1 MARLLLN
8 GEARTPEIP
17 HKSWEELLAWAD
29 RTSADL
35 GLLVTAVR
43 LDGVDEPS
51 FREPGVAA
59 RPLETVDVIEID
71 AATPASLVAE
81 SLDDA
86 LAGLEGLRTHATDV
100 ARRFRGNRL
109 AQANAGLA
117 ELTQGLGTLVTL
129 VEAVSGAMG
138 IPIDTVVLDGRP
150 AFAVIEDLGQPLTEL
165 TDAQQQQDWVTV
177 ADILEFDLEPAIS
190 RVAPLFSALASV
202 AQQAHPQ
209 STH

>member
-1 MARLLLN
+1 M
-8 GEARTPEIP
+8 PEIP
-17 HKSWEELLAWAD
+17 YKSWEELLAWAD

>member
-8 GEARTPEIP
+8 GEAQTPETAQ
-17 HKSWEELLAWAD
+17 KTWGELLAWAD
-29 RTSADL
+29 RTAADR

-51 FREPGVAA
+51 FREPTLVDRA
-59 RPLETVDVIEID
+59 LEAVGVIEID

-86 LAGLEGLRTHATDV
+86 LAGLDGLRTHATDV
-100 ARRFRGNRL
+100 ARRFRSNRL

-138 IPIDTVVLDGRP
+138 IPIETVVLDGRP
-150 AFAVIEDLGQPLTEL
+150 AFAVIEDLGQPLAEL

-177 ADILEFDLEPAIS
+177 ADILEFDLEPALS

-202 AQQAHPQ
+202 AQQAHPLT
-209 STH
+209 TH

>member
-8 GEARTPEIP
+8 GEAQTLETAQ
-17 HKSWEELLAWAD
+17 KTWGDLLAWAD
-29 RTSADL
+29 RTSADR

-51 FREPGVAA
+51 FRQPEFMA
-59 RPLETVDVIEID
+59 RPLEAVSVIEID
-71 AATPASLVAE
+71 AASPASLVAD
-81 SLDDA
+81 SLGEA
-86 LAGLEGLRTHATDV
+86 LAGLDGLRTHATDV

-109 AQANAGLA
+109 AVANAGLA

-129 VEAVSGAMG
+129 VDAVSGAMG
-138 IPIDTVVLDGRP
+138 IAIDSVVLDGRP
-150 AFAVIEDLGQPLTEL
+150 AFSVIEDLGQPLTDL
-165 TDAQQQQDWVTV
+165 TAAQQQQDWVTV

-202 AQQAHPQ
+202 AQQAHPL

>member
-8 GEARTPEIP
+8 GEARTPETP
-17 HKSWEELLAWAD
+17 YKSWEELLAWAD

-51 FREPGVAA
+51 FRQPGLAA

-86 LAGLEGLRTHATDV
+86 LAGLEGLRTHAADV

>member
-8 GEARTPEIP
+8 GEAHSQEIA
-17 HKSWEELLAWAD
+17 HKTWDELLAWAD
-29 RTSADL
+29 LTAAAQ

-51 FREPGVAA
+51 FRESTLAGQ
-59 RPLETVDVIEID
+59 PLDAVDVIEVD

-81 SLDDA
+81 SLDEA
-86 LAGLEGLRTHATDV
+86 RTGLEGLRAHATDV

-129 VEAVSGAMG
+129 VEAVTGAMG
-138 IPIDTVVLDGRP
+138 IRIDHVLLDGRP
-150 AFAVIEDLGQPLTEL
+150 AFALIEDLGQPLTDL
-165 TDAQQQQDWVTV
+165 TGAQQQQDWVTV
-177 ADILEFDLEPAIS
+177 ADILEFDLEPALS

-202 AQQAHPQ
+202 ARQAHPI

>member
-8 GEARTPEIP
+8 GDAQTLEIA
-17 HKSWEELLAWAD
+17 HKTWGDLLAWAD

-51 FREPGVAA
+51 FRETAMA
-59 RPLETVDVIEID
+59 SRPLDGVDVIEVD
-71 AATPASLVAE
+71 AANPASLVAE

-86 LAGLEGLRTHATDV
+86 LSGLEGLRAHATDV

-109 AQANAGLA
+109 AQANLGLA

-129 VEAVSGAMG
+129 AEAVSSAMG

-150 AFAVIEDLGQPLTEL
+150 AFSVIEDLGQPLTEL
-165 TDAQQQQDWVTV
+165 TEAQQQQDWVTV

-202 AQQAHPQ
+202 AHQAQPL